1 MKKILV
7 LFSYLLHPI
16 FIPLFG
22 SLFYLYGAD
31 NYLETLP
38 KFLLLSQIILVTIF
52 IPFTILYFLKAM
64 GKVDSIMVS
73 EASQRKIPMLVQI
86 FLMALLLS
94 KSVSLTVLPELFF
107 FYLGGILSALLAYVF
122 LFLKIKISIHTL
134 GISSLTIF
142 VIALSIHDNTNLISS
157 VALLILCNGLV
168 ASSRMVMNAHTT
180 KELLLGLAVGIFPQ
194 LALLRF
200 WL

>member
-1 MKKILV
+1 LKKILV
-7 LFSYLLHPI
+7 LFSYCLHPI

-31 NYLETLP
+31 NYLETIQ
-38 KFLLLSQIILVTIF
+38 KFLLLSQIILLTIF
-52 IPFTILYFLKAM
+52 IPFTILFFLKAM

-86 FLMALLLS
+86 FLMALLLV
-94 KSVSLTVLPELFF
+94 KSVTLTVLPELFF
-107 FYLGGILSALLAYVF
+107 FYLGGILSALLAFVF

-157 VALLILCNGLV
+157 VALLIFCNGLV
-168 ASSRMVMNAHTT
+168 ASSRIVMKAHTT
-180 KELLLGLAVGIFPQ
+180 KELLLGFAVGIFPQ
-194 LALLRF
+194 LVLLRF

>member
-73 EASQRKIPMLVQI
+73 EVSQRKIPMLAQI

>member
-1 MKKILV
+1 LKKILV
-7 LFSYLLHPI
+7 PFSYLLHPI

-22 SLFYLYGAD
+22 ALFYLYEAN
-31 NYLETLP
+31 NYLETLQ

-52 IPFTILYFLKAM
+52 IPFTLLYFLKAM

-73 EASQRKIPMLVQI
+73 EASQRKVPLLIQI
-86 FLMALLLS
+86 VLMILLLS
-94 KSVSLTVLPELFF
+94 KSLTLLVLPELFF
-107 FYLGGILSALLAYVF
+107 FYLGGILSALLAFVF
-122 LFLKIKISIHTL
+122 LFLKTKISIHTL

-142 VIALSIHDNTNLISS
+142 IIALSIHNNKNLIYSI
-157 VALLILCNGLV
+157 ALLILCNGMV
-168 ASSRMVMNAHTT
+168 ASSRTVMNAHTT
-180 KELLLGLAVGIFPQ
+180 KELLLGFVVGILPQ

>member
-7 LFSYLLHPI
+7 PFSYLLHPI

-22 SLFYLYGAD
+22 ALFYLYEAD
-31 NYLETLP
+31 NYLETLQ
-38 KFLLLSQIILVTIF
+38 KFLLLSQIVLVTIF
-52 IPFTILYFLKAM
+52 IPFTLLYFLKAM

-73 EASQRKIPMLVQI
+73 DTSQRKIPMLVQI
-86 FLMALLLS
+86 VLMALLLS
-94 KSVSLTVLPELFF
+94 KSVTLTVLPELFF
-107 FYLGGILSALLAYVF
+107 FYLGGILSALLAFVF

-134 GISSLTIF
+134 GISSLTMF
-142 VIALSIHDNTNLISS
+142 VIAISIHDNTNLISI
-157 VALLILCNGLV
+157 VALLMICNGLV

-180 KELLLGLAVGIFPQ
+180 KELLLGFALGIFPQ

>member
-1 MKKILV
+1 LKKILV
-7 LFSYLLHPI
+7 PFSYLLHPI

-22 SLFYLYGAD
+22 ALFYLYKAN
-31 NYLETLP
+31 NYLETLQ

-52 IPFTILYFLKAM
+52 IPFTLLYFLKAM

-73 EASQRKIPMLVQI
+73 EASQRKVPLLIQI
-86 FLMALLLS
+86 VLMILLLS
-94 KSVSLTVLPELFF
+94 KSVTLLVLPELFF
-107 FYLGGILSALLAYVF
+107 FYLGGILSALLAFVF
-122 LFLKIKISIHTL
+122 LFLKTKISIHTL

-142 VIALSIHDNTNLISS
+142 VIALSIHDNTNFIYSI
-157 VALLILCNGLV
+157 ALLIICNGLV
-168 ASSRMVMNAHTT
+168 ASSRTVMNAHTT
-180 KELLLGLAVGIFPQ
+180 KELLLGFAIGIFPQ

>member
-22 SLFYLYGAD
+22 ALFYLYRAD

-86 FLMALLLS
+86 FLMVLLLS
-94 KSVSLTVLPELFF
+94 KSVTLTVLPELFF
-107 FYLGGILSALLAYVF
+107 FYLGGILSALLAFVF
-122 LFLKIKISIHTL
+122 LFLTIKISIHTL

-142 VIALSIHDNTNLISS
+142 VIALSIHDNSNLIYSI
-157 VALLILCNGLV
+157 AMLILCKGLV
-168 ASSRMVMNAHTT
+168 TSSRIVMNAHTT
-180 KELLLGLAVGIFPQ
+180 KELLLGFAVGIFPQ

>member
-1 MKKILV
+1 LKKILV
-7 LFSYLLHPI
+7 PFSYLLHPI

-22 SLFYLYGAD
+22 ALFYLYEAD
-31 NYLETLP
+31 NYLETLQ
-38 KFLLLSQIILVTIF
+38 KFLLLSQIVLVTIF
-52 IPFTILYFLKAM
+52 IPFTLLYFLKAM

-73 EASQRKIPMLVQI
+73 DTSQRKIPMLVQI
-86 FLMALLLS
+86 VLMALLLS
-94 KSVSLTVLPELFF
+94 KSVTLTVLPELFF
-107 FYLGGILSALLAYVF
+107 FYLGGILSALLAFVF

-134 GISSLTIF
+134 GISSLTMF
-142 VIALSIHDNTNLISS
+142 VIAISIHDNTNLISI
-157 VALLILCNGLV
+157 VALLMICNGLV

-180 KELLLGLAVGIFPQ
+180 KELLLGFALGIFPQ